1 MKKLFLYSLLGTLLL
16 LPTACETKYDQN
28 GDLDGM
34 WQMQRWEN
42 TQDHT
47 IHADKQ
53 DGIYYCF
60 QLNLMKIWKAKQP
73 QFYYLSKFSHKG
85 DSLYIHEVYSYPG
98 DSLRKVED
106 MAPYGVPL
114 SGKFRIDA
122 LSSDKMTLS
131 HENEVFTFRK
141 Y

>member
-1 MKKLFLYSLLGTLLL
+1 MKKLLRYCLTGLLVLLAG
-16 LPTACETKYDQN
+16 ACETKYDQN

-34 WQMQRWEN
+34 WQMLRWEDTADN
-42 TQDHT
+42 RV
-47 IHADKQ
+47 HADKQ

-60 QLNLMKIWKAKQP
+60 QLNLMKIWKSDNM
-73 QFYYLSKFSHKG
+73 QFYYLSKFTHKQ

-98 DSLRKVED
+98 DSVRAIKD
-106 MAPYGVPL
+106 MAPYGVP
-114 SGKFRIDA
+114 SGGKFRIES

-131 HENEVFTFRK
+131 NGTTRLTFRK